1 MSQDTLKVVYYSYF
15 SSTMTYGIIFCGSS
29 SYSIVF
35 RLQKRVFRIIT
46 GARSTDSCRGFF
58 KKLKTSHFHSQYI
71 LSFLLFVVN
80 NKDQYKVNSEIK
92 VSTLDRTLTF
102 NKHYKI

>member
-1 MSQDTLKVVYYSYF
+1 M
-15 SSTMTYGIIFCGSS
+15 
-29 SYSIVF
+29 
-35 RLQKRVFRIIT
+35 

-58 KKLKTSHFHSQYI
+58 KKLKILHLHSQYI

-80 NKDQYKVNSEIK
+80 NKDQYKVNSEII

-102 NKHYKI
+102 IKHYQV